1 MIDLEPIFED
11 LSHRLKHINLPKGD
25 LSDVGNEIG
34 IIIGKYISKEMGFEY
49 EDLIAGIRHGISLTN
64 GTH

>member
-1 MIDLEPIFED
+1 MIDLKPIFED
-11 LSHRLKHINLPKGD
+11 LSQTLKSINIPKGD
-25 LSDVGNEIG
+25 LSDVGNELG
-34 IIIGKYISKEMGFEY
+34 IIIGKYISEEMGFEY

>member
-1 MIDLEPIFED
+1 MSNFQ
-11 LSHRLKHINLPKGD
+11 HIIKQIKEHMEKVSYENGD

-34 IIIGKYISKEMGFEY
+34 IVLGNYIENEKEFK
-49 EDLIAGIRHGISLTN
+49 DLITGIRHGISLTN